1 MQIMNKAVLLLA
13 GTLAL
18 LSGCSSTTPTVGSNV
33 TYGNATDVER
43 VNIAFGSTDLQM
55 MAEAM
60 ARSLSEYSA
69 ENFKDKP
76 LVTLATVK
84 NKTDEYIDT
93 KSITDSIKT
102 QLIKGRALRFA
113 VDAADMQNQTDELV
127 RQNNSGLY
135 KGDTTAKFGQM
146 LGAKLRVEGSLTSI
160 VKSASGT
167 KDVYYKFTLMMTD
180 VQTGEVAWMDE
191 KEIRKTAQH

>member
-69 ENFKDKP
+69 ENSSCWFLSRLSSCCRMLMKCC
-76 LVTLATVK
+76 A
-84 NKTDEYIDT
+84 
-93 KSITDSIKT
+93 
-102 QLIKGRALRFA
+102 RAETRGGE
-113 VDAADMQNQTDELV
+113 NQPRT
-127 RQNNSGLY
+127 
-135 KGDTTAKFGQM
+135 
-146 LGAKLRVEGSLTSI
+146 GARV
-160 VKSASGT
+160 
-167 KDVYYKFTLMMTD
+167 
-180 VQTGEVAWMDE
+180 
-191 KEIRKTAQH
+191 